1 MSRVIPFPAAKPVP
15 EVPTELADDGSLP
28 ANVIRLHDF
37 TPRPGR
43 NRYLGPMTT
52 SPGPAAA

>member
-15 EVPTELADDGSLP
+15 EDPTELADDGALP

-37 TPRPGR
+37 TPRAGR
-43 NRYLGPMTT
+43 NRYPGLTT
-52 SPGPAAA
+52 TPPGPSAA

>member
-1 MSRVIPFPAAKPVP
+1 VIPFPAAKPVP
-15 EVPTELADDGSLP
+15 EDPTELADDGVPP

-43 NRYLGPMTT
+43 NRYLDPTTT